1 MFDNI
6 NRSEIA
12 TKCYEE
18 ALITKHII
26 NMLYRSLYDRVKK
39 IESVLITF
47 GLTGSVS
54 IEQNA
59 REKSI
64 VYTSDR
70 NLSFN

>member
-1 MFDNI
+1 METKTQLGQTSDGCVDNI
-6 NRSEIA
+6 DRSEIA

-59 REKSI
+59 
-64 VYTSDR
+64 
-70 NLSFN
+70 